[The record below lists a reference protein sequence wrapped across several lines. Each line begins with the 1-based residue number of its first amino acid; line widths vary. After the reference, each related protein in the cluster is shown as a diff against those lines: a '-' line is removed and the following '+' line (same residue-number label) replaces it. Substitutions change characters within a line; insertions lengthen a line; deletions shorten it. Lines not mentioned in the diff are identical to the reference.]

1 MTKGYGKRGGENLKD
16 WPGAVN
22 RSFKIISIVKNSG
35 IMSIMSQYRRN
46 RRRKRLE
53 KNKITKREKYL
64 GILAIVVIFL
74 LAAFSV
80 IYVAF
85 ATAR

>member
-1 MTKGYGKRGGENLKD
+1 M
-16 WPGAVN
+16 
-22 RSFKIISIVKNSG
+22 IISIVKNSG

-46 RRRKRLE
+46 RSRKRLK

-80 IYVAF
+80 IYLAF